1 MTPRY
6 FDGDTEFVDVMN
18 CDASRVC
25 QFSCQRTRASRLMQR
40 GDGERSARSM
50 ERCLAHLSDK
60 DTDEGEELQEWELE
74 EEKEV

>member
-1 MTPRY
+1 
-6 FDGDTEFVDVMN
+6 
-18 CDASRVC
+18 
-25 QFSCQRTRASRLMQR
+25 MQR